1 MGEIKQTNFRVD
13 QETADEFRAFCV
25 DHGMN
30 QAQGFAHIM
39 QVVELNRAKA
49 AAPGRATEIEHFE
62 KLVKDLLAVYLNS
75 VELANTAEVRA
86 KENFSL
92 DLDQKDRQIH
102 ELQRKLDDM
111 KRENKSVYAVWK
123 ENEKEKVAAEEK
135 QKAAEA
141 AAESAKQMAA
151 DQKQINAMLAAQLE
165 EEKEKRKETE
175 SVLSR
180 LKEEYKEKE
189 KETQDKI
196 QGYEDHLRALSS
208 SVSDYQ
214 KKIEQAEQA
223 LESQKKEAASR
234 LEQAKAQTE
243 FAIEKAVLAKE
254 KEMQE
259 KIHREEIE
267 NAKLAAVNEEL
278 RKRLEEKEKEE
289 KKQERKRMRKT
300 EGRAADDE
308 NVTG

>member
-1 MGEIKQTNFRVD
+1 MGEIKQTNFRID
-13 QETADEFRAFCV
+13 QETADAFRSFCAE
-25 DHGMN
+25 HGMN

-49 AAPGRATEIEHFE
+49 AVPGRATEIEQFE
-62 KLVKDLLAVYLNS
+62 KLTKDILAAYLNS
-75 VELANTAEVRA
+75 MELGNTAEARA
-86 KENFSL
+86 REDFSL
-92 DLDQKDRQIH
+92 DLDQKDHQIH
-102 ELQRKLDDM
+102 DLQRKLDDL
-111 KRENKSVYAVWK
+111 KRENKSVYGAWK
-123 ENEKEKVAAEEK
+123 ANEKERKTADEK

-151 DQKQINAMLAAQLE
+151 DQEQINAMLAAQMK

-189 KETQDKI
+189 KEAQRRTQE
-196 QGYEDHLRALSS
+196 YEDRLRALSS
-208 SVSDYQ
+208 SVSSYQ
-214 KKIEQAEQA
+214 KKAGQAEQA

-234 LEQAKAQTE
+234 LEQAKEQAE
-243 FAIEKAVLAKE
+243 FAVEKAVLAKE

>member
-49 AAPGRATEIEHFE
+49 AVPGRATEIEQFE
-62 KLVKDLLAVYLNS
+62 KLTKDILTAYLNS
-75 VELANTAEVRA
+75 VELGNTAEQRA
-86 KENFSL
+86 REDFSL

-102 ELQRKLDDM
+102 ELQRKLDDL

-151 DQKQINAMLAAQLE
+151 DKERIGLMLSAQIE
-165 EEKEKRKETE
+165 EERKKRKEIEDT
-175 SVLSR
+175 LSS
-180 LKEEYKEKE
+180 LEKKEKE
-189 KETQDKI
+189 KEKERKAEQQK
-196 QGYEDHLRALSS
+196 YEDRLRTLSS
-208 SVSDYQ
+208 TIADYQ
-214 KKIEQAEQA
+214 KKMEQMEYT
-223 LESQKKEAASR
+223 LESTKKEAAAQ
-234 LEQAKAQTE
+234 LEQIKKQAEYAS
-243 FAIEKAVLAKE
+243 EKAVLEKE
-254 KEMQE
+254 KEMLG
-259 KIHREEIE
+259 KIHETDVEIARLE
-267 NAKLAAVNEEL
+267 ARNEEL
-278 RKRLEEKEKEE
+278 EKRLQKEEKEAK
-289 KKQERKRMRKT
+289 
-300 EGRAADDE
+300 
-308 NVTG
+308 V